1 MAGCVACTSVLQ
13 RFSVQ
18 YLFGLRKLPAVLIK
32 VQSRT
37 ELVDFDVER
46 VLSS

>member
-1 MAGCVACTSVLQ
+1 MAGCVACMSVSQ
-13 RFSVQ
+13 RFCVQ
-18 YLFGLRKLPAVLIK
+18 YLFELRKLPAGLTK
-32 VQSRT
+32 VPSRT